1 MAKILIVEDDKR
13 TNMAICEY
21 LKPTGHNIVSAYD
34 GEEALQLFHSTTI
47 DLIVLDI
54 MLPRL
59 TGIAVLHEIRKSS
72 LIPVLMLTAIEDEYT
87 QSQSFDEL
95 ADDYV
100 TKPFSIIELVARIK
114 ANIRRATKYINVSH
128 EEEIIQIKDLKI
140 YTDQHKVERGG
151 KIINLTH
158 TEFEI
163 LVLLASNPGRAFS
176 KEEMYLK
183 IWNEPYYGNER
194 VLNSHMNRLRGKLN
208 IDNSNKMDYIQTLWG
223 IGYKMEK

>member
-1 MAKILIVEDDKR
+1 MLYSKNGGEYMAKILIVEDDKR

-100 TKPFSIIELVARIK
+100 TKPFSM
-114 ANIRRATKYINVSH
+114 
-128 EEEIIQIKDLKI
+128 
-140 YTDQHKVERGG
+140 
-151 KIINLTH
+151 
-158 TEFEI
+158 
-163 LVLLASNPGRAFS
+163 VLLGKRITALLRRCGSNAVYRH
-176 KEEMYLK
+176 
-183 IWNEPYYGNER
+183 YYF
-194 VLNSHMNRLRGKLN
+194 RGCYCQFFW
-208 IDNSNKMDYIQTLWG
+208 IYSP
-223 IGYKMEK
+223 

>member
-1 MAKILIVEDDKR
+1 MLYSKNGGEYMAKILIVEDDKR

-87 QSQSFDEL
+87 FFYGIAWKKNHRSFAPL
-95 ADDYV
+95 WTNAVYRHYY
-100 TKPFSIIELVARIK
+100 FRGC
-114 ANIRRATKYINVSH
+114 YC
-128 EEEIIQIKDLKI
+128 QFFWI
-140 YTDQHKVERGG
+140 Y
-151 KIINLTH
+151 
-158 TEFEI
+158 
-163 LVLLASNPGRAFS
+163 SP
-176 KEEMYLK
+176 
-183 IWNEPYYGNER
+183 
-194 VLNSHMNRLRGKLN
+194 
-208 IDNSNKMDYIQTLWG
+208 
-223 IGYKMEK
+223 

>member
-100 TKPFSIIELVARIK
+100 TKPFSETRYCTPDFSGS
-114 ANIRRATKYINVSH
+114 ANFPAIHKSQYALFRQFLISTPSVSRA
-128 EEEIIQIKDLKI
+128 D
-140 YTDQHKVERGG
+140 R
-151 KIINLTH
+151 
-158 TEFEI
+158 F
-163 LVLLASNPGRAFS
+163 F
-176 KEEMYLK
+176 
-183 IWNEPYYGNER
+183 
-194 VLNSHMNRLRGKLN
+194 RL
-208 IDNSNKMDYIQTLWG
+208 Q
-223 IGYKMEK
+223 

>member
-100 TKPFSIIELVARIK
+100 TKPFSI
-114 ANIRRATKYINVSH
+114 
-128 EEEIIQIKDLKI
+128 
-140 YTDQHKVERGG
+140 
-151 KIINLTH
+151 
-158 TEFEI
+158 
-163 LVLLASNPGRAFS
+163 VLLKKNHRSFTPLWTNAVYRH
-176 KEEMYLK
+176 
-183 IWNEPYYGNER
+183 YYF
-194 VLNSHMNRLRGKLN
+194 RGCYCQFFW
-208 IDNSNKMDYIQTLWG
+208 IYSP
-223 IGYKMEK
+223 

>member
-1 MAKILIVEDDKR
+1 MLYSKNGGEYMAKILIVEDDKR

-100 TKPFSIIELVARIK
+100 TKPFSM
-114 ANIRRATKYINVSH
+114 
-128 EEEIIQIKDLKI
+128 
-140 YTDQHKVERGG
+140 
-151 KIINLTH
+151 
-158 TEFEI
+158 
-163 LVLLASNPGRAFS
+163 VLL
-176 KEEMYLK
+176 
-183 IWNEPYYGNER
+183 
-194 VLNSHMNRLRGKLN
+194 GKRITALCAAV
-208 IDNSNKMDYIQTLWG
+208 DKCSL
-223 IGYKMEK
+223 

>member
-72 LIPVLMLTAIEDEYT
+72 L
-87 QSQSFDEL
+87 
-95 ADDYV
+95 
-100 TKPFSIIELVARIK
+100 
-114 ANIRRATKYINVSH
+114 
-128 EEEIIQIKDLKI
+128 
-140 YTDQHKVERGG
+140 
-151 KIINLTH
+151 
-158 TEFEI
+158 
-163 LVLLASNPGRAFS
+163 
-176 KEEMYLK
+176 
-183 IWNEPYYGNER
+183 
-194 VLNSHMNRLRGKLN
+194 
-208 IDNSNKMDYIQTLWG
+208 
-223 IGYKMEK
+223 

>member
-87 QSQSFDEL
+87 QSQSFDE
-95 ADDYV
+95 
-100 TKPFSIIELVARIK
+100 
-114 ANIRRATKYINVSH
+114 RAV
-128 EEEIIQIKDLKI
+128 
-140 YTDQHKVERGG
+140 
-151 KIINLTH
+151 
-158 TEFEI
+158 I
-163 LVLLASNPGRAFS
+163 LFLWYCLE
-176 KEEMYLK
+176 KESPLFYAAVDKCSL
-183 IWNEPYYGNER
+183 
-194 VLNSHMNRLRGKLN
+194 
-208 IDNSNKMDYIQTLWG
+208 
-223 IGYKMEK
+223 

>member
-1 MAKILIVEDDKR
+1 MLYSKNGGEYMAKILIVEDDKR

-140 YTDQHKVERGG
+140 YTDQHKVE
-151 KIINLTH
+151 
-158 TEFEI
+158 
-163 LVLLASNPGRAFS
+163 
-176 KEEMYLK
+176 
-183 IWNEPYYGNER
+183 
-194 VLNSHMNRLRGKLN
+194 
-208 IDNSNKMDYIQTLWG
+208 
-223 IGYKMEK
+223 

>member
-1 MAKILIVEDDKR
+1 M
-13 TNMAICEY
+13 C
-21 LKPTGHNIVSAYD
+21 
-34 GEEALQLFHSTTI
+34 
-47 DLIVLDI
+47 
-54 MLPRL
+54 
-59 TGIAVLHEIRKSS
+59 IRDS
-72 LIPVLMLTAIEDEYT
+72 
-87 QSQSFDEL
+87 
-95 ADDYV
+95 DYV

-114 ANIRRATKYINVSH
+114 ANRRRATKYINVSH

>member
-72 LIPVLMLTAIEDEYT
+72 LIPVLMLTADRKST
-87 QSQSFDEL
+87 
-95 ADDYV
+95 
-100 TKPFSIIELVARIK
+100 R
-114 ANIRRATKYINVSH
+114 
-128 EEEIIQIKDLKI
+128 
-140 YTDQHKVERGG
+140 
-151 KIINLTH
+151 
-158 TEFEI
+158 
-163 LVLLASNPGRAFS
+163 
-176 KEEMYLK
+176 
-183 IWNEPYYGNER
+183 
-194 VLNSHMNRLRGKLN
+194 LNSSHNNQSRMP
-208 IDNSNKMDYIQTLWG
+208 SSA
-223 IGYKMEK
+223 